1 MRIAICG
8 THGTGKTTLARRLA
22 SRLGLPCLEEVARKV
37 AAEGLPIL
45 GRHSR
50 TTLRSQ
56 LAILGRQIYE
66 EQRLGSFVA
75 DRSVLDNLAYLAL
88 IVEPDVTPLLR
99 LALEFG
105 HEYARGNYDLLV
117 YVPIE
122 FSCPEDG
129 VRSTDED
136 VRRLVD
142 EIIRAN
148 LVGLPHQ
155 TVRGDVDHRIRS
167 VLRALEKI
175 PNRGIAPQKIQM
187 E

>member
-1 MRIAICG
+1 M
-8 THGTGKTTLARRLA
+8 
-22 SRLGLPCLEEVARKV
+22 

-88 IVEPDVTPLLR
+88 IVEPNDIPLLR
-99 LALEFG
+99 LALEFAR
-105 HEYARGNYDLLV
+105 EYARRNYDLLV

-122 FSCPEDG
+122 FPCPEDG
-129 VRSTDED
+129 LRSTDED
-136 VRRLVD
+136 ARERVD

-148 LVGLPHQ
+148 LVGIPHVTAKG
-155 TVRGDVDHRIRS
+155 TVTHRVKEI
-167 VLRALEKI
+167 LRALEQGPVSRVALKQAQT
-175 PNRGIAPQKIQM
+175 G
-187 E
+187 